1 MQQHELTLYEVSKAV
16 TFIESENGTVV
27 TRAWGR
33 GKWGVILISGQKVS
47 GHQHER
53 VLELCCTTLSNNML
67 ST

>member
-33 GKWGVILISGQKVS
+33 GKWGVIDQWAESFRSPTRKS
-47 GHQHER
+47 PR
-53 VLELCCTTLSNNML
+53 TLLYNVVQ
-67 ST
+67 